1 MREPDMR
8 AVGIVVADKA
18 DMPSVQAERWAE
30 LLPEEPERVPVRVR
44 VQPEQSP

>member
-1 MREPDMR
+1 V
-8 AVGIVVADKA
+8 AAGIAVADKA

-30 LLPEEPERVPVRVR
+30 LLPEEPERVR